1 MPQHTTRTE
10 RRAED
15 GLRRVQGARRV
26 TGTGPVLAVA
36 LAIALAACGPA
47 PDANAP
53 VPAAA
58 DAATPATVASAP
70 APAALAAVPPA
81 VVPAAAPAPSLRVA
95 VDDPRVGT
103 EVGVRTP
110 GMGLGT
116 SGKPGWLLFGG
127 YSALP
132 AGRYELAVQG
142 FAQPG
147 HAGLLYVDV
156 AAGKGT
162 QIIAAA
168 DVAPDALDAA
178 ALSGA
183 LVLLPF
189 ELDAARDDVEV
200 RVRVTAASKVSV
212 SGFEIRPRP

>member
-1 MPQHTTRTE
+1 MPPRDTLQN
-10 RRAED
+10 RRAAER
-15 GLRRVQGARRV
+15 GRLARN
-26 TGTGPVLAVA
+26 AVCA
-36 LAIALAACGPA
+36 FALAAVLAGCGPA
-47 PDANAP
+47 PDPNAP
-53 VPAAA
+53 PASDAAATLPAAP
-58 DAATPATVASAP
+58 AATATAAPPP
-70 APAALAAVPPA
+70 APATSTTKAMEP
-81 VVPAAAPAPSLRVA
+81 LRVA

-116 SGKPGWLLFGG
+116 SGKPGWLVFGG

-132 AGRYELAVQG
+132 AGRYELALQG

-147 HAGLLYVDV
+147 HAGRLYVDV

-162 QIIAAA
+162 EIIAAA
-168 DVAPDALDAA
+168 DVAPEALDAA

-189 ELDAARDDVEV
+189 ELAAPRADIEV
-200 RVRVTAASKVSV
+200 RVRVTPASKVSV